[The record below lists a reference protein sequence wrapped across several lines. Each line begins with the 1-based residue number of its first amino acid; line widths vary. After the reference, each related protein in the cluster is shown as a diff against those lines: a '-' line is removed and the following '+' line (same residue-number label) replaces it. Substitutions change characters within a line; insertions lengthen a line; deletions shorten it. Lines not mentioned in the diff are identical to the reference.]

1 MWKCPYYENTQRYG
15 SARAPKQCS
24 EWLSCGP
31 MAALQGSHPLVCRVY
46 ERWHQRL
53 QKALGRH
60 SLHCRPLCARPHTIW
75 RDVIVVHRSLVFF
88 SKGRSEETWAL
99 TFFFHPRHLAQSLL
113 VSRRLS
119 RFFLKRVWL
128 LPGYSPSVTPVFM
141 LRRYLGCH
149 SNREQPG
156 GKENALGFIF
166 CLQIFITRK
175 RFFANK
181 YVCIIY
187 MMIKFDNEQILIKQP
202 KLYFF
207 YSK

>member
-1 MWKCPYYENTQRYG
+1 MTSASPEGSGKTQ
-15 SARAPKQCS
+15 P
-24 EWLSCGP
+24 P
-31 MAALQGSHPLVCRVY
+31 LQTTLRSPTHDM
-46 ERWHQRL
+46 
-53 QKALGRH
+53 KGRH
-60 SLHCRPLCARPHTIW
+60 RRPPLPRFLLKGQVW
-75 RDVIVVHRSLVFF
+75 GDVSVDVFF
-88 SKGRSEETWAL
+88 SPLPPCAIAPGLPPVK
-99 TFFFHPRHLAQSLL
+99 P
-113 VSRRLS
+113 V
-119 RFFLKRVWL
+119 FLKRVWL

-187 MMIKFDNEQILIKQP
+187 MMIKFDNEQILIKQR